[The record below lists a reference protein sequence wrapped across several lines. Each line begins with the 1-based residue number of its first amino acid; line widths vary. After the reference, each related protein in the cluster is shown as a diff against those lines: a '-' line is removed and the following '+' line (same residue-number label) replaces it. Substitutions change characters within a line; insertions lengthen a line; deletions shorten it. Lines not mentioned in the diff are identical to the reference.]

1 VSDDTT
7 EHGPE
12 WLPAAFA
19 RLTPEVDK
27 DARVVGATVTYR
39 STDGDLVTVGLVA
52 GEDELRKIMVP
63 NAVAAAAIDDVLVA
77 FTIDLAGPD
86 VTP

>member
-1 VSDDTT
+1 MSDDTT

-39 STDGDLVTVGLVA
+39 SSDGDLVTVGLVA
-52 GEDELRKIMVP
+52 GEDELRRIVVT
-63 NAVAAAAIDDVLVA
+63 NAAAIDDALVA
-77 FTIDLAGPD
+77 FSIDVAGSD
-86 VTP
+86 VPS